1 MKVNINYDFN
11 RLVWF
16 LYNLPLT
23 RNNINIREQILL
35 SVPVIA
41 NLLQLIS
48 DHKTIF
54 AADSLQMTTQMTK
67 NNLNCLCIV
76 WIQ

>member
-11 RLVWF
+11 ILVWF
-16 LYNLPLT
+16 SYNLPLT

-67 NNLNCLCIV
+67 NNLNCFSIV
-76 WIQ
+76 WIH